1 MRNALYNYTVCA
13 CVLYTLSLLTQHQ
26 LFLYLLKMASEHEPT
41 LARRRPQLYT
51 GWPKKKYS
59 SLIQY
64 NLKIKRAITFKQE
77 AFSSVMSNLNFGIC
91 HVYFNTVLAEIF
103 GFKNK

>member
-1 MRNALYNYTVCA
+1 MPNIIFNIKYI
-13 CVLYTLSLLTQHQ
+13 
-26 LFLYLLKMASEHEPT
+26 
-41 LARRRPQLYT
+41 YT

-64 NLKIKRAITFKQE
+64 NLKIERAITLKQE
-77 AFSSVMSNLNFGIC
+77 AFSSVMCNLNFGIC

-103 GFKNK
+103 GFENK